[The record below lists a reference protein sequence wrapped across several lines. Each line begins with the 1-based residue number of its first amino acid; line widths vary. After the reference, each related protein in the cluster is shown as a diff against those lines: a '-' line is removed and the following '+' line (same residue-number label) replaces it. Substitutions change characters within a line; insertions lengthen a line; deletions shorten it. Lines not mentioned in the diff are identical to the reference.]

1 MQSESI
7 AKLSEAL
14 AKAQG
19 EMGHAHKAADNPFF
33 KSKYA
38 DLPAVIDAA
47 RPHLSN
53 HGLSVVQVTDIT
65 PDGITLVTQLSHS
78 SGEWI
83 RGTYPVRPVKQDPQG
98 FGSALTYARRYAYQS
113 MVGIATS
120 TDDDDGNA
128 ASGNSTKP
136 ESAASQQRK
145 FNAFIEKAKTC
156 LSPSG
161 FLTQNRIEILE
172 MKDSSPEPD
181 LTMINIVKALTT
193 PFTIL
198 LESCD
203 DPDELSG
210 DEQIFLDTLKK
221 YYELGHKE
229 LLSDIRKRKD
239 ELELKA

>member
-19 EMGHAHKAADNPFF
+19 EMGHAQKAADNPFF

-47 RPHLSN
+47 RSHLSKY
-53 HGLSVVQVTDIT
+53 GLSVIQVTDFT
-65 PDGITLVTQLSHS
+65 PDGISLITQLNHS

-83 RGTYPVRPVKQDPQG
+83 RGSYPVRPVKQDPQG

-120 TDDDDGNA
+120 LDDDDGNA
-128 ASGNSTKP
+128 ASGNSIKP

-145 FNAFIEKAKTC
+145 FNAFVEKAKTC
-156 LSPSG
+156 VSPSA
-161 FLTQNRIEILE
+161 FLTQNRIDILE

-181 LTMINIVKALTT
+181 LTMVHIVKALTI
-193 PFTIL
+193 PFLIL

-203 DPDELSG
+203 DPAELSG
-210 DEQIFLDTLKK
+210 KEQVFLDTLKK

-229 LLSDIRKRKD
+229 LLSDIRKRKE
-239 ELELKA
+239 ELEQK